1 MELFDGIG
9 AFVLALGLATIMVL
23 VLLMKQNRA
32 KKDVAI
38 WLTSGVVGILLGA
51 AASAATARGMGY
63 EVVMKAQPVPVAA
76 ASSPGANGAAPAAG
90 MPGGGGSMG
99 SGMGGSGSGGTG
111 GMMGMMGGGM
121 GGQPQPKRQLTTLVR
136 KLELLTGDIAIA
148 LTPEQ
153 TKAVQTALDELSA
166 IEKLTDDEAK
176 TKHEKLL
183 ALLDEKQRAQQ
194 EAIGLPFRRGGGGGM
209 GGGMGGGAPPD
220 PEANPFADEANANA
234 LKSLRE
240 RLSGVKSA
248 EAVSETKES
257 TTPAEDKKN

>member
-38 WLTSGVVGILLGA
+38 WLMSGIVGILLGA
-51 AASAATARGMGY
+51 AASAAIVRGMGY

-76 ASSPGANGAAPAAG
+76 ASAPTDSGAAPAMG
-90 MPGGGGSMG
+90 MPGGGGGMG
-99 SGMGGSGSGGTG
+99 AGMGGGGG
-111 GMMGMMGGGM
+111 GMSGMMGGGM

-136 KLELLTGDIAIA
+136 KLELLTGDVAIA

-166 IEKLTDDEAK
+166 LEKMTDDEAK
-176 TKHEKLL
+176 ATHEKLL
-183 ALLDEKQRAQQ
+183 ALLDEKQQAKQ
-194 EAIGLPFRRGGGGGM
+194 EAIGLPFRRSGGGGGM

-220 PEANPFADEANANA
+220 PEANPFADEANATA
-234 LKSLRE
+234 LKSLRD
-240 RLSGVKSA
+240 RLSGA
-248 EAVSETKES
+248 TPS
-257 TTPAEDKKN
+257 TDVRGSYLQRNNVILGR

>member
-38 WLTSGVVGILLGA
+38 WLASGVVGILLGA
-51 AASAATARGMGY
+51 AASAAIARGMGY
-63 EVVMKAQPVPVAA
+63 EVVVKAQPIPLAT
-76 ASSPGANGAAPAAG
+76 ASAPTASGAAQAMG
-90 MPGGGGSMG
+90 MPGGGGGMG
-99 SGMGGSGSGGTG
+99 AGMGGGG
-111 GMMGMMGGGM
+111 GMSGMMGGVM

-136 KLELLTGDIAIA
+136 KLELLTGDVAIA

-166 IEKLTDDEAK
+166 LEKMTDDEAK
-176 TKHEKLL
+176 ANHEKLL
-183 ALLDEKQRAQQ
+183 ALLDEKQQAKQ
-194 EAIGLPFRRGGGGGM
+194 EAIGLPFRRSGGGGGM

-234 LKSLRE
+234 LKSLRD
-240 RLSGVKSA
+240 RLSGA
-248 EAVSETKES
+248 TPS
-257 TTPAEDKKN
+257 TDVRRYIWKP

>member
-32 KKDVAI
+32 KKDVTI
-38 WLTSGVVGILLGA
+38 WLASGAIGILLGA
-51 AASAATARGMGY
+51 AASAAIVRGMGY
-63 EVVMKAQPVPVAA
+63 EVVVKAQPIPVEATGTPA
-76 ASSPGANGAAPAAG
+76 TTGAAPAMG
-90 MPGGGGSMG
+90 MPGGGGGGMG
-99 SGMGGSGSGGTG
+99 SGMGGGGGGMG

-166 IEKLTDDEAK
+166 VEKMTDDEAK
-176 TKHEKLL
+176 ARYEKLL
-183 ALLDEKQRAQQ
+183 ALLDEKQQAKQ

-234 LKSLRE
+234 LKSLRA
-240 RLSGVKSA
+240 RLSGV
-248 EAVSETKES
+248 
-257 TTPAEDKKN
+257 TPSFEVQGSYLQRTNIILGR